1 MISYVHLIAAEGHT
15 YYVRIEEVSQ
25 VDPFYRKE
33 DIECTLE
40 ESLEEVVKGFIN
52 TVKNSV

>member
-25 VDPFYRKE
+25 VDPFYRK